1 MTTPAAPQPIERKFR
16 FKDEWLVALVGTMPG
31 VTTEL
36 INRWRTQQKPYV
48 AQALIDGDV
57 LSFKEIAEL
66 VKEAFR
72 IDSVDLN
79 PGQID
84 KNAMQILPEKLCR
97 EHNVLPVKV
106 DSRMVHLAMANPLDQ
121 EAIQRVSWATSR
133 EVTPLF
139 CPPGQLEKMVSET
152 LRPDAMI
159 YGLIEKLD
167 QAASGLE
174 QIKEQEQEEAALA
187 RVHAPVIKLVDAI
200 IANAIKLRASDIHI
214 EHDETSTLVRFRIDG
229 LLKNIMVLPRFIGV
243 GPVVSRIKIMSDLDV
258 AERFRPQDGRAKV
271 RVAGEDVALRVSV
284 LPTRVG
290 EKVVMRLLNE
300 KSVQVSMGTLGFM
313 PEVLER
319 FKALLM
325 REQGILLVTGPTGS
339 GKTTTLYA
347 ALNTRRGESVNI
359 VTVEDPVEYRLS
371 GVNQVQVNEKQGLTF
386 AGVLRSV
393 LRQDP
398 DVLLVGEI
406 RDQETAT
413 IAFQAA
419 MTGHLVLSTL
429 HTNDAIG
436 AIPRLSNIGVEPF
449 RVAAGLIGV
458 TAQRLVRKVCP
469 HCRYEAPIEELHPMV
484 RAAQQRLFG
493 KSRHVKATGCAECGF
508 TGYTGRIPLIEFLE
522 ITPELRGLIT
532 TGKLADEIRAHALRT
547 RVLHT
552 FDNDALWHIAEGDTT
567 AEEVIPYTEFERRRT
582 PRSNTPR
589 VNAEY
594 TPELDADGVAK
605 PSRVLLA
612 VSDKVDRVRF
622 NDILVEAR
630 FAVQIANDGAA
641 ALGILAQD
649 PPDALVVGLK
659 LPILDGRQV
668 VHAART
674 VVGLVDMPI
683 IVVAPAGS
691 ETETNDLL
699 SQGVDDVL
707 HEPIDAGRFRARV
720 TQVMRSRGLWS
731 ETEDVM
737 RPLIPQDEAERLVE
751 FRLSGAAIESPPE
764 ERFDK
769 ISRMAQR
776 VFSVPF
782 AGISFVEGERQWFKS
797 RQGLSIEDTTRD
809 LSFCG
814 HAINTDE
821 VFVVEDAVLDPRFAQ
836 NPIVLEEPRIR
847 FYAAQPVKGPGGHNV
862 GTLCIMDKAPRE
874 FGLEDRET
882 LRDLGEMVEKELKA
896 KGKAKKK
903 AVAPP
908 D

>member
-1 MTTPAAPQPIERKFR
+1 MTIPADPQTNERKFR
-16 FKDEWLVALVGTMPG
+16 FKDEWLVSLVGTMPG
-31 VTTEL
+31 VTPEL
-36 INRWRTQQKPYV
+36 LKRWRSQQKPYV
-48 AQALIDGDV
+48 SQALIDGDV
-57 LSFKEIAEL
+57 LSFKEIAEV

-72 IDSVDLN
+72 IDYVTLN
-79 PGQID
+79 PSEID
-84 KNAMQILPEKLCR
+84 KDAMSILPEKLCR

-106 DSRMVHLAMANPLDQ
+106 DSRMIHLAMANPLDQ
-121 EAIQRVSWATSR
+121 EAIQRVSWASSR

-139 CPPGQLEKMVSET
+139 CPPGQLEKMVAET

-167 QAASGLE
+167 HAVGIE
-174 QIKEQEQEEAALA
+174 QVKEEEQNEAALA

-200 IANAIKLRASDIHI
+200 IGNAIKLRASDIHI

-243 GPVVSRIKIMSDLDV
+243 GPVVSRIKIMSELDV

-271 RVAGEDVALRVSV
+271 RVNGEEVALRVSV

-300 KSVQVSMGTLGFM
+300 KSVQVSMRTLGFM
-313 PEVLER
+313 PGVLER
-319 FKALLM
+319 FEALLM

-347 ALNTRRGESVNI
+347 ALNTRRGEAVNI

-406 RDQETAT
+406 RDAETAT

-429 HTNDAIG
+429 HTNDSIG
-436 AIPRLSNIGVEPF
+436 AITRLSNIGVEPF

-458 TAQRLVRKVCP
+458 TAQRLVRRVCP
-469 HCRYEAPIEELHPMV
+469 HCRYEAPVEELHPMI
-484 RAAQQRLFG
+484 RAAQQRLFNRA
-493 KSRHVKATGCAECGF
+493 RHVKATGCSECGF
-508 TGYTGRIPLIEFLE
+508 TGYTGRLPLIEFLE
-522 ITPELRGLIT
+522 ITPEIRGMIT
-532 TGKLADEIRAHALRT
+532 MGKSPDEIRSQALRSGA
-547 RVLHT
+547 LHT

-567 AEEVIPYTEFERRRT
+567 ADEVIPYTEFERRKT
-582 PRSNTPR
+582 PRTNTPR

-594 TPELDADGVAK
+594 LPELDADGVPK

-612 VSDKVDRVRF
+612 VSDKADRIRY

-630 FAVQIANDGAA
+630 FAVTIANDGAA

-674 VVGLVDMPI
+674 VVGLIDMPI
-683 IVVAPAGS
+683 IVVAPAGT
-691 ETETNDLL
+691 ETETADLL
-699 SQGVDDVL
+699 TQGVDDVL
-707 HEPIDAGRFRARV
+707 FEPLDPSRFRARV
-720 TQVMRSRGLWS
+720 TAVMRSRGLWA
-731 ETEDVM
+731 ETEEVM

-751 FRLSGAAIESPPE
+751 FRLGGSVDSTIE

-776 VFSVPF
+776 VFNVPF
-782 AGISFVEGERQWFKS
+782 AGISFVEGDRQWFKS
-797 RQGLSIEDTTRD
+797 RQGLPLEDTPRE

-814 HAINTDE
+814 HAIVGQDPLI
-821 VFVVEDAVLDPRFAQ
+821 VEDAVLDPRFAQ

-847 FYAAQPVKGPGGHNV
+847 FYAGQPVRGPGGHNV

-874 FGLEDRET
+874 FSEDDMET
-882 LRDLGEMVEKELKA
+882 LRDLGGMVEKELRVDPKVKVA
-896 KGKAKKK
+896 
-903 AVAPP
+903 APP

>member
-1 MTTPAAPQPIERKFR
+1 MTIPADPQANERKFR
-16 FKDEWLVALVGTMPG
+16 FKDEWLVALAGTMPG
-31 VTTEL
+31 VTPDL
-36 INRWRTQQKPYV
+36 IKRWRFQQKPYV
-48 AQALIDGDV
+48 AQALIDGEV
-57 LSFKEIAEL
+57 LSFKEIAAL

-72 IDSVDLN
+72 IDSVELT
-79 PGQID
+79 GAGEVD

-97 EHNVLPVKV
+97 EHSVLPVKV
-106 DSRMVHLAMANPLDQ
+106 DSRMVWLAMANPLDQ
-121 EAIQRVSWATSR
+121 EAIQRVGWATSR

-139 CPPGQLEKMVSET
+139 CPPGQLDKLVSET

-167 QAASGLE
+167 QAVGVE
-174 QIKEQEQEEAALA
+174 QIKEEEQNEAAML

-214 EHDETSTLVRFRIDG
+214 EHDEANTLVRFRIDG

-271 RVAGEDVALRVSV
+271 RVGGEEVALRVSI

-300 KSVQVSMGTLGFM
+300 KSVQVSMLTLGFM

-319 FKALLM
+319 FQALLM

-436 AIPRLSNIGVEPF
+436 AIPRLQNIGVEPF

-458 TAQRLVRKVCP
+458 TAQRLVRRICP
-469 HCRYEAPIEELHPMV
+469 HCRFEAPIEELHPMI

-493 KSRHVKATGCAECGF
+493 RARHVKATGCAECGF
-508 TGYTGRIPLIEFLE
+508 TGFTGRLPLIEFLE
-522 ITPELRGLIT
+522 VTPEVRGMIT
-532 TGKLADEIRAHALRT
+532 MGKGADEIRTHALRT
-547 RVLHT
+547 NALHT

-567 AEEVIPYTEFERRRT
+567 AEEVIPYTDFERRKT
-582 PRSNTPR
+582 PRGPTPR

-594 TPELDADGVAK
+594 LPELDADGVAK
-605 PSRVLLA
+605 PSRILLA
-612 VSDKVDRVRF
+612 IGDKAERVKF
-622 NDILVEAR
+622 NDILVESR

-649 PPDALVVGLK
+649 PPDALVVGLR

-674 VVGLVDMPI
+674 VVGLVDIPI

-691 ETETNDLL
+691 EQETSDLL
-699 SQGVDDVL
+699 SQGVDDVI
-707 HEPIDAGRFRARV
+707 HEPIDAGKFRSRV
-720 TQVMRSRGLWS
+720 TSVMRARGLWA
-731 ETEDVM
+731 ETEEVM
-737 RPLIPQDEAERLVE
+737 RPLIPQDEAERLIE
-751 FRLSGAAIESPPE
+751 FRLSAAVDSEPE

-769 ISRMAQR
+769 ITRMAQR

-782 AGISFVEGERQWFKS
+782 AAISFVEGDRQWFKS
-797 RQGLSIEDTTRD
+797 KVGLPIPDSARD

-814 HAINTDE
+814 HAITSDE
-821 VFVVEDAVLDPRFAQ
+821 VLIIEDAVLDPRFAQ
-836 NPIVLEEPRIR
+836 NPIVLEDPHIR
-847 FYAAQPVKGPGGHNV
+847 FYAGQPVKGPGGHNV
-862 GTLCIMDKAPRE
+862 GTLCIMDKQPRE
-874 FGLEDRET
+874 FSEEDLDS
-882 LRDLGEMVEKELKA
+882 LRDLGEMVEKEFKA
-896 KGKAKKK
+896 DPSKGRKKV
-903 AVAPP
+903 VAPP

>member
-1 MTTPAAPQPIERKFR
+1 MKTPADPQSNDPKFR
-16 FKDEWLVALVGTMPG
+16 FKDEWLVSLVGTMPG
-31 VTTEL
+31 VTPEL
-36 INRWRTQQKPYV
+36 IGRWRSQKKPYV

-57 LSFKEIAEL
+57 LSFSEIAVL

-79 PGQID
+79 PGEID
-84 KNAMQILPEKLCR
+84 KNAMQVLPEKLCR
-97 EHNVLPVKV
+97 DFNVLPVKI

-139 CPPGQLEKMVSET
+139 CPPGQLEKLVSDT

-167 QAASGLE
+167 QTVGIE
-174 QIKEQEQEEAALA
+174 QIKETEQDEAALL

-200 IANAIKLRASDIHI
+200 IGNAIKLRASDIHI

-271 RVAGEDVALRVSV
+271 RVAGEEVALRVSI

-290 EKVVMRLLNE
+290 EKVVMRVLNE
-300 KSVQVSMGTLGFM
+300 KSVQVSMTTLGFM
-313 PEVLER
+313 PELLER
-319 FKALLM
+319 FQALLM

-406 RDQETAT
+406 RDQETAI

-436 AIPRLSNIGVEPF
+436 AIARLENIGVEPF

-458 TAQRLVRKVCP
+458 TAQRLVRRICP
-469 HCRYEAPIEELHPMV
+469 HCRYEAPVDELHPMI

-493 KSRHVKATGCAECGF
+493 KARHVKATGCAECGF
-508 TGYTGRIPLIEFLE
+508 TGFSGRLPLIEFLE
-522 ITPELRGLIT
+522 ITPEIRGMIT
-532 TGKLADEIRAHALRT
+532 TGKNTDELRATALRT
-547 RVLHT
+547 KALHT
-552 FDNDALWHIAEGDTT
+552 FDNDGLWHIAEGDTT
-567 AEEVIPYTEFERRRT
+567 ADEVIPYTDFERRKT
-582 PRSNTPR
+582 PRTNTPR
-589 VNAEY
+589 VNAEFV
-594 TPELDADGVAK
+594 PELDADGVAK

-612 VSDKVDRVRF
+612 VGDKGDRVRF

-649 PPDALVVGLK
+649 PPDALVVGLR

-683 IVVAPAGS
+683 IVLAPAGS
-691 ETETNDLL
+691 ENETNDLH

-707 HEPIDAGRFRARV
+707 YEPIEPGKFRSRV
-720 TQVMRSRGLWS
+720 TAVMRTRGLWA
-731 ETEDVM
+731 ETEEVM

-751 FRLSGAAIESPPE
+751 FRLSAAVDAEPE

-769 ISRMAQR
+769 ISKMAQR
-776 VFSVPF
+776 VFDVPF
-782 AGISFVEGERQWFKS
+782 AGISFVEGDRQWFKS
-797 RQGLSIEDTTRD
+797 KQGLPIGDSARD

-814 HAINTDE
+814 HAITTDE
-821 VFVVEDAVLDPRFAQ
+821 VFVIEDAVLDPRFAQ
-836 NPIVLEEPRIR
+836 NPIVLEDPHVR
-847 FYAAQPVKGPGGHNV
+847 FYAGQPVKGPGGHNI
-862 GTLCIMDKAPRE
+862 GTLCIMDNLPRE
-874 FGLEDRET
+874 FSAEDREN
-882 LRDLGEMVEKELKA
+882 LRDLGEMVEKEFKIKP
-896 KGKAKKK
+896 KGKKKV
-903 AVAPP
+903 VAPP

>member
-1 MTTPAAPQPIERKFR
+1 MKTPADPQTNDPKFR
-16 FKDEWLVALVGTMPG
+16 FKDEWLVSLVGTMPG
-31 VTTEL
+31 VTPEL
-36 INRWRTQQKPYV
+36 ISRWRTQKKPYV

-57 LSFKEIAEL
+57 LSFSEIAVL

-84 KNAMQILPEKLCR
+84 KNAMQVLPEKLCR
-97 EHNVLPVKV
+97 DFNVLPVKI

-139 CPPGQLEKMVSET
+139 CPPGQLEKLVSDT

-167 QAASGLE
+167 QTVGIE
-174 QIKEQEQEEAALA
+174 QIKDAEQDEAALL

-200 IANAIKLRASDIHI
+200 IGNAIKLRASDIHI

-271 RVAGEDVALRVSV
+271 RVGGEEVALRVSI

-290 EKVVMRLLNE
+290 EKVVMRVLNE
-300 KSVQVSMGTLGFM
+300 KSVQVSMTTLGFM
-313 PEVLER
+313 PELLER
-319 FKALLM
+319 FQALLM

-406 RDQETAT
+406 RDAETAI

-436 AIPRLSNIGVEPF
+436 AIARLENIGVEPF

-458 TAQRLVRKVCP
+458 TAQRLVRRICP
-469 HCRYEAPIEELHPMV
+469 HCRYEAPVDELHPMI

-493 KSRHVKATGCAECGF
+493 KARHVKATGCAECGF
-508 TGYTGRIPLIEFLE
+508 TGFSGRLPLIEFLE
-522 ITPELRGLIT
+522 ITPEIRGMIT
-532 TGKLADEIRAHALRT
+532 TGKNTDEIRAAALRT
-547 RVLHT
+547 KALHT
-552 FDNDALWHIAEGDTT
+552 FDNDGLWHIAEGDTT
-567 AEEVIPYTEFERRRT
+567 ADEVIPYTDFERRKT
-582 PRSNTPR
+582 PRTNTPR
-589 VNAEY
+589 VNAEFV
-594 TPELDADGVAK
+594 PELDADGVAK

-612 VSDKVDRVRF
+612 VGDKGDRVRF

-649 PPDALVVGLK
+649 PPDALVVGLR

-683 IVVAPAGS
+683 IVLAPAGS
-691 ETETNDLL
+691 ENETNDMH

-707 HEPIDAGRFRARV
+707 YEPIEAGKFRSRV
-720 TQVMRSRGLWS
+720 TAVMRTRGLWA
-731 ETEDVM
+731 ETEEVM

-751 FRLSGAAIESPPE
+751 FRLSAAVDAEPE

-769 ISRMAQR
+769 ISKMAQR
-776 VFSVPF
+776 VFDVPF
-782 AGISFVEGERQWFKS
+782 AGISFVEGDRQWFKS
-797 RQGLSIEDTTRD
+797 KQGLPIGDSARD

-814 HAINTDE
+814 HAITADE
-821 VFVVEDAVLDPRFAQ
+821 VFVIEDAVLDPRFAQ
-836 NPIVLEEPRIR
+836 NPIVLEDPHIR
-847 FYAAQPVKGPGGHNV
+847 FYAGQPVKGPGGHNI
-862 GTLCIMDKAPRE
+862 GTLCIMDNLPRE
-874 FGLEDRET
+874 FSAEDRET
-882 LRDLGEMVEKELKA
+882 LRDLGEMAEKEFRIKP
-896 KGKAKKK
+896 KGKKKV
-903 AVAPP
+903 VAPP

>member
-1 MTTPAAPQPIERKFR
+1 MTIPANPQANERKFR

-31 VTTEL
+31 VTPEL
-36 INRWRTQQKPYV
+36 IKRWRFQQKPYV

-57 LSFKEIAEL
+57 LSFQEIAEL

-72 IDSVDLN
+72 IDYVDLN
-79 PGQID
+79 PAAID

-97 EHNVLPVKV
+97 EHHVLPVKV
-106 DSRMVHLAMANPLDQ
+106 DSRMVWLAMANPLDQ

-139 CPPGQLEKMVSET
+139 CPPGQLDKLVSET

-167 QAASGLE
+167 QAVGVE
-174 QIKEQEQEEAALA
+174 QIKEEEQNEAALL

-214 EHDETSTLVRFRIDG
+214 EHDEANTLVRFRIDG

-271 RVAGEDVALRVSV
+271 RVGGDEVALRVSI

-300 KSVQVSMGTLGFM
+300 RSVQVSMQTLGFM

-319 FKALLM
+319 FNALLM

-458 TAQRLVRKVCP
+458 TAQRLVRRVCP

-484 RAAQQRLFG
+484 RAAQQRVFG
-493 KSRHVKATGCAECGF
+493 KVRHVKATGCAECGF
-508 TGYTGRIPLIEFLE
+508 TGFTGRLPLIEFLE
-522 ITPELRGLIT
+522 ITPEVRGMIT
-532 TGKLADEIRAHALRT
+532 IGKMADEIRATALRT
-547 RVLHT
+547 NALHT
-552 FDNDALWHIAEGDTT
+552 FDNDALWHIAEGNTT
-567 AEEVIPYTEFERRRT
+567 AEEVVPYTDFERRKT
-582 PRSNTPR
+582 PRGNTPR
-589 VNAEY
+589 LNAEFV
-594 TPELDADGVAK
+594 PDLDADGVAK
-605 PSRVLLA
+605 PSRILLA
-612 VSDKVDRVRF
+612 ISDKAERVKF

-630 FAVQIANDGAA
+630 FSVQIANDGAA

-649 PPDALVVGLK
+649 PPDALVVGLR

-674 VVGLVDMPI
+674 VVGLVDIPI
-683 IVVAPAGS
+683 IVIAPAGS
-691 ETETNDLL
+691 ESETSDLL

-707 HEPIDAGRFRARV
+707 HEPIDAGKFRSRV
-720 TQVMRSRGLWS
+720 TSVMRSRGLWA
-731 ETEDVM
+731 ETEEVM
-737 RPLIPQDEAERLVE
+737 RPLIPQDEAERIVE
-751 FRLSGAAIESPPE
+751 FRLSGAVDSEPE

-769 ISRMAQR
+769 ITRMAQR
-776 VFSVPF
+776 IFSVPF

-797 RQGLSIEDTTRD
+797 RVGLPIADRARD

-814 HAINTDE
+814 HAITSDE

-836 NPIVLEEPRIR
+836 NPMVLDDPHIR
-847 FYAAQPVKGPGGHNV
+847 FYAGQPVKGPGGHNV
-862 GTLCIMDKAPRE
+862 GTLCVMDKLPRE
-874 FGLEDRET
+874 FTDEDRET
-882 LRDLGEMVEKELKA
+882 LRDLGEMVEKEFKSEPK
-896 KGKAKKK
+896 KGKKKV
-903 AVAPP
+903 VAPP

>member
-1 MTTPAAPQPIERKFR
+1 MTTPAGSQTRERKYR

-31 VTTEL
+31 VTPEL
-36 INRWRTQQKPYV
+36 IQRWRTQQKPY
-48 AQALIDGDV
+48 ASQALIDGDV
-57 LSFKEIAEL
+57 LSFQEIAEV

-72 IDSVDLN
+72 IDYVDLT
-79 PGQID
+79 PGAID

-97 EHNVLPVKV
+97 EHSVLPVKV
-106 DSRMVHLAMANPLDQ
+106 DAKTVHLAMANPLDQ

-139 CPPGQLEKMVSET
+139 CPPGQLDRLVSET

-167 QAASGLE
+167 HAAGVE
-174 QIKEQEQEEAALA
+174 QIVDEKEDEAAMA

-200 IANAIKLRASDIHI
+200 LANAIKLRASDIHI
-214 EHDETSTLVRFRIDG
+214 EHDEASTLVRFRIDG

-243 GPVVSRIKIMSDLDV
+243 GPVVSRIKIMADLDI

-271 RVAGEDVALRVSV
+271 RVSGEEVALRVSV

-300 KSVQVSMGTLGFM
+300 KSVQVSMETLGFM
-313 PEVLER
+313 PQVFER

-347 ALNTRRGESVNI
+347 ALNLRRGESVNI

-406 RDQETAT
+406 RDGETAT
-413 IAFQAA
+413 VAFQAA

-429 HTNDAIG
+429 HTNDSIG
-436 AIPRLSNIGVEPF
+436 AIARLENIGVEPF

-458 TAQRLVRKVCP
+458 TAQRLVRRVCP

-484 RAAQQRLFG
+484 RAAQQRQFG
-493 KSRHVKATGCAECGF
+493 RARHVKAAGCAECGF
-508 TGYTGRIPLIEFLE
+508 TGYSGRLPLVEFLE
-522 ITPELRGLIT
+522 ITPEIRGMIT
-532 TGKLADEIRAHALRT
+532 TGKGVDEIRTVAVRTGAL
-547 RVLHT
+547 HS
-552 FDNDALWHIAEGDTT
+552 FDTDGLWHIAEGDTT

-582 PRSNTPR
+582 PRGNTPR
-589 VNAEY
+589 VNPEFV
-594 TPELDADGVAK
+594 PELDADGVAM

-612 VSDKVDRVRF
+612 VGDKADRVRF
-622 NDILVEAR
+622 NDTLVEAR
-630 FAVQIANDGAA
+630 LSVQMANDGAA

-674 VVGLVDMPI
+674 VIGLVDMPI
-683 IVVAPAGS
+683 IVIAPEGS
-691 ETETNDLL
+691 DREANELMA
-699 SQGVDDVL
+699 QGVDDVL
-707 HEPIDAGRFRARV
+707 VEPFDSEKFRQRV
-720 TQVMRSRGLWS
+720 TAVMRSRGLWADA
-731 ETEDVM
+731 EEVM

-751 FRLSGAAIESPPE
+751 LRLSGAVDSSPE

-769 ISRMAQR
+769 ITRMAQR
-776 VFSVPF
+776 MFKAPF
-782 AGISFVEGERQWFKS
+782 AAVSFVEGDRQWFKS
-797 RQGLSIEDTTRD
+797 KQGLDLPNTSRD
-809 LSFCG
+809 HSFCG
-814 HAINTDE
+814 HAINGSE
-821 VFVVEDAVLDPRFAQ
+821 VYVVEDAVLDPIFAQ
-836 NPIVLEEPRIR
+836 NPMVLEAPHIR
-847 FYAAQPVKGPGGHNV
+847 FYAGYPVQGRGGHNV
-862 GTLCIMDKAPRE
+862 GTLCIIDTEPRQFTE
-874 FGLEDRET
+874 GDRET
-882 LRDLGEMVEKELKA
+882 LKDLAEMVEKELRA
-896 KGKAKKK
+896 KPAFSQQ
-903 AVAPP
+903 APP

>member
-1 MTTPAAPQPIERKFR
+1 MTIPADPQPNERKFR
-16 FKDEWLVALVGTMPG
+16 FKDEWLVSLVGTMPG
-31 VTTEL
+31 VTPEL
-36 INRWRTQQKPYV
+36 IKRWRFQEKPYI

-57 LSFKEIAEL
+57 LSFKEIAEV
-66 VKEAFR
+66 VKDAFR
-72 IDSVDLN
+72 IDYVDLT
-79 PGQID
+79 PGAID

-106 DSRMVHLAMANPLDQ
+106 DNRMVHLAMANPLDQ

-139 CPPGQLEKMVSET
+139 CPPGQLDKLVQET

-167 QAASGLE
+167 QAVGIE
-174 QIKEQEQEEAALA
+174 QIKEREEGEADA

-200 IANAIKLRASDIHI
+200 IGNAIKLRASDIHI
-214 EHDETSTLVRFRIDG
+214 EHDEASTLVRFRIDG

-243 GPVVSRIKIMSDLDV
+243 GPVVSRIKIMADLDV
-258 AERFRPQDGRAKV
+258 AERFRPQDGRAKL
-271 RVAGEDVALRVSV
+271 RVSGEEVALRVSV

-290 EKVVMRLLNE
+290 EKVVMRILNE

-347 ALNTRRGESVNI
+347 ALNTRRGEAVNI

-484 RAAQQRLFG
+484 RSAQQRLFG
-493 KSRHVKATGCAECGF
+493 TARHVKATGCAECGF
-508 TGYTGRIPLIEFLE
+508 TGYTGRLPLIEFLE
-522 ITPELRGLIT
+522 ITPEIRGMIT
-532 TGKLADEIRAHALRT
+532 TGKLADELRSHALRT
-547 RVLHT
+547 GAIHT

-582 PRSNTPR
+582 PRSATPR
-589 VNAEY
+589 INAEFVG
-594 TPELDADGVAK
+594 ELDADGVAK
-605 PSRVLLA
+605 PPRVLLA
-612 VSDKVDRVRF
+612 VSDKADRVRF

-674 VVGLVDMPI
+674 VVGLVDIPI

-691 ETETNDLL
+691 ESETNDLL

-707 HEPIDAGRFRARV
+707 QEPIDAGRFRARV
-720 TQVMRSRGLWS
+720 TSVMRSRGLWM
-731 ETEDVM
+731 ETEEVM

-751 FRLSGAAIESPPE
+751 FRLSAAIDSEPE

-776 VFSVPF
+776 VFTVPF
-782 AGISFVEGERQWFKS
+782 AGVSFVEGERQWFKS
-797 RQGLSIEDTTRD
+797 KQGLPIGDSARD

-814 HAINTDE
+814 HAITGTE
-821 VFVVEDAVLDPRFAQ
+821 VFVVEDAALDPRFAQ
-836 NPIVLEEPRIR
+836 NPLVLEEPHIR
-847 FYAAQPVKGPGGHNV
+847 FYAAQPVRGPGGHNV
-862 GTLCIMDKAPRE
+862 GTLCVMDKQPRE
-874 FGLEDRET
+874 FGDEDRET
-882 LRDLGEMVEKELKA
+882 LRDLGEMVEKEIKM
-896 KGKAKKK
+896 KPKKK
-903 AVAPP
+903 VAPP

>member
-1 MTTPAAPQPIERKFR
+1 
-16 FKDEWLVALVGTMPG
+16 
-31 VTTEL
+31 
-36 INRWRTQQKPYV
+36 
-48 AQALIDGDV
+48 
-57 LSFKEIAEL
+57 
-66 VKEAFR
+66 
-72 IDSVDLN
+72 
-79 PGQID
+79 
-84 KNAMQILPEKLCR
+84 
-97 EHNVLPVKV
+97 
-106 DSRMVHLAMANPLDQ
+106 MA
-121 EAIQRVSWATSR
+121 
-133 EVTPLF
+133 
-139 CPPGQLEKMVSET
+139 
-152 LRPDAMI
+152 
-159 YGLIEKLD
+159 
-167 QAASGLE
+167 
-174 QIKEQEQEEAALA
+174 
-187 RVHAPVIKLVDAI
+187 
-200 IANAIKLRASDIHI
+200 
-214 EHDETSTLVRFRIDG
+214 
-229 LLKNIMVLPRFIGV
+229 
-243 GPVVSRIKIMSDLDV
+243 DLDV

-271 RVAGEDVALRVSV
+271 RVSGEDVALRVSV

-347 ALNTRRGESVNI
+347 ALNTRRGEAVNI

-458 TAQRLVRKVCP
+458 TAQRLVRRACP
-469 HCRYEAPIEELHPMV
+469 HCRFEAPIDELHPMV

-493 KSRHVKATGCAECGF
+493 KARHVKATGCAECGF
-508 TGYTGRIPLIEFLE
+508 TGYIGRLPLIEFLE
-522 ITPELRGLIT
+522 ITPEVRGMIT
-532 TGKLADEIRAHALRT
+532 TGKMADEIRAHALRT
-547 RVLHT
+547 RALHT
-552 FDNDALWHIAEGDTT
+552 FDNDGLWHIAEGDTT
-567 AEEVIPYTEFERRRT
+567 ADEVIPYTEFERRRT
-582 PRSNTPR
+582 PRTNTPH
-589 VNAEY
+589 VNAEFV
-594 TPELDADGVAK
+594 PELDQDGVIK

-612 VSDKVDRVRF
+612 VSEKADRIRF
-622 NDILVEAR
+622 NDILVESR

-649 PPDALVVGLK
+649 PPDAMVVGLK

-683 IVVAPAGS
+683 IVIAPEGS
-691 ETETNDLL
+691 ETQTTDLL

-707 HEPIDAGRFRARV
+707 FEPLDAGRFRARV
-720 TQVMRSRGLWS
+720 TAVMRSRGLWS
-731 ETEDVM
+731 ETEEVM

-751 FRLSGAAIESPPE
+751 FRLSAAVDSEPE

-769 ISRMAQR
+769 ITRMTQK
-776 VFSVPF
+776 VFAVPF
-782 AGISFVEGERQWFKS
+782 AGVSFVEGDRQWFKS
-797 RQGLSIEDTTRD
+797 RHGLPVGDSSRD

-814 HAINTDE
+814 HAITGTE

-836 NPIVLEEPRIR
+836 NPLVLEEPRIR
-847 FYAAQPVKGPGGHNV
+847 FYAGQPVRGPGGHNV
-862 GTLCIMDKAPRE
+862 GTLCIMDRQPRE
-874 FGLEDRET
+874 FGDEDRET
-882 LRDLGEMVEKELKA
+882 LRDLAELVEKEIKA
-896 KGKAKKK
+896 KPKKK
-903 AVAPP
+903 VAPP

>member
-1 MTTPAAPQPIERKFR
+1 MTTPAGPQTQERRYR

-31 VTTEL
+31 VTPEL
-36 INRWRTQQKPYV
+36 IQRWRSQQKPYV

-57 LSFKEIAEL
+57 LSFKEIAEV

-72 IDSVDLN
+72 IDYVDLS
-79 PGQID
+79 PGAID
-84 KNAMQILPEKLCR
+84 KNAMQIIPEKLCR

-106 DSRMVHLAMANPLDQ
+106 DAKTVYLAMANPLDQ

-139 CPPGQLEKMVSET
+139 CPPGQLDKLVSDT

-167 QAASGLE
+167 HAAGVE
-174 QIKEQEQEEAALA
+174 QIHDPKEDEAAMA

-200 IANAIKLRASDIHI
+200 LANAIKLRASDIHI
-214 EHDETSTLVRFRIDG
+214 EHDEASTLVRFRIDG

-243 GPVVSRIKIMSDLDV
+243 GPVVSRIKIMADLDI

-271 RVAGEDVALRVSV
+271 RVGGEEVALRVSV

-300 KSVQVSMGTLGFM
+300 KSVQVSMQTLGFM
-313 PEVLER
+313 PEVFER

-347 ALNTRRGESVNI
+347 ALNLRRGESVNI

-406 RDQETAT
+406 RDGETAT
-413 IAFQAA
+413 VAFQAA

-429 HTNDAIG
+429 HTNDSIG
-436 AIPRLSNIGVEPF
+436 AIARLENIGVEPF

-458 TAQRLVRKVCP
+458 TAQRLVRRVCP

-484 RAAQQRLFG
+484 RAAQQRQFG
-493 KSRHVKATGCAECGF
+493 RARHVKAAGCAECGF
-508 TGYTGRIPLIEFLE
+508 TGYTGRLPLVEFLE
-522 ITPELRGLIT
+522 ITPEIRGMIT
-532 TGKLADEIRAHALRT
+532 TNKSVDELRATAVRTGAL
-547 RVLHT
+547 HS
-552 FDNDALWHIAEGDTT
+552 FDTDGLWHIAEGDTT
-567 AEEVIPYTEFERRRT
+567 ADEVIPYTEFERRRT
-582 PRSNTPR
+582 PRTNTPR
-589 VNAEY
+589 VNQEFV
-594 TPELDADGVAK
+594 PELDADGVAM

-612 VSDKVDRVRF
+612 VGNKEDRVRF

-630 FAVQIANDGAA
+630 LSVQIANDGAA

-683 IVVAPAGS
+683 IVIAPEGS
-691 ETETNDLL
+691 DREGNELMA
-699 SQGVDDVL
+699 QGVDDVL
-707 HEPIDAGRFRARV
+707 VEPFDSERFRQRV
-720 TQVMRSRGLWS
+720 TAVMRSRGLWA
-731 ETEDVM
+731 ETEEVM

-751 FRLSGAAIESPPE
+751 LRLSGAVDSTPE

-769 ISRMAQR
+769 ITRMAQKM
-776 VFSVPF
+776 FKVPF
-782 AGISFVEGERQWFKS
+782 AAVSFVEGERQWFKS
-797 RQGLSIEDTTRD
+797 KQGLD
-809 LSFCG
+809 LADSPRERSFCG
-814 HAINTDE
+814 HAINGSE
-821 VFVVEDAVLDPRFAQ
+821 VYVVEDAVLDPIFAQ
-836 NPIVLEEPRIR
+836 NPAVLDEPHIR
-847 FYAAQPVKGPGGHNV
+847 FYAGYPVQGRGGHNV
-862 GTLCIMDKAPRE
+862 GTLCIIDKEPRQFTE
-874 FGLEDRET
+874 GDRET
-882 LRDLGEMVEKELKA
+882 LKDLAEMVEKELRA
-896 KGKAKKK
+896 KPAFQQQS
-903 AVAPP
+903 PP

>member
-1 MTTPAAPQPIERKFR
+1 
-16 FKDEWLVALVGTMPG
+16 
-31 VTTEL
+31 
-36 INRWRTQQKPYV
+36 
-48 AQALIDGDV
+48 
-57 LSFKEIAEL
+57 
-66 VKEAFR
+66 
-72 IDSVDLN
+72 
-79 PGQID
+79 
-84 KNAMQILPEKLCR
+84 
-97 EHNVLPVKV
+97 
-106 DSRMVHLAMANPLDQ
+106 
-121 EAIQRVSWATSR
+121 
-133 EVTPLF
+133 
-139 CPPGQLEKMVSET
+139 
-152 LRPDAMI
+152 
-159 YGLIEKLD
+159 
-167 QAASGLE
+167 
-174 QIKEQEQEEAALA
+174 
-187 RVHAPVIKLVDAI
+187 
-200 IANAIKLRASDIHI
+200 
-214 EHDETSTLVRFRIDG
+214 
-229 LLKNIMVLPRFIGV
+229 
-243 GPVVSRIKIMSDLDV
+243 
-258 AERFRPQDGRAKV
+258 
-271 RVAGEDVALRVSV
+271 
-284 LPTRVG
+284 
-290 EKVVMRLLNE
+290 MRLLNE

-458 TAQRLVRKVCP
+458 TAQRVVRKGCP
-469 HCRYEAPIEELHPMV
+469 HCRFEAPIEELHPMV
-484 RAAQQRLFG
+484 RSAQQRLFG
-493 KSRHVKATGCAECGF
+493 TARHVKATGCAECGF
-508 TGYTGRIPLIEFLE
+508 TGYTGRLPLIEFLE
-522 ITPELRGLIT
+522 ITPELRGMIT

-547 RVLHT
+547 GAIHT

-582 PRSNTPR
+582 PRNPTPR
-589 VNAEY
+589 VNAEV
-594 TPELDADGVAK
+594 EGLDETGVAK

-612 VSDKVDRVRF
+612 VTEKTDRARF
-622 NDILVEAR
+622 NDILVESR
-630 FAVQIANDGAA
+630 FVVQMANDGAA

-674 VVGLVDMPI
+674 VVGLIDMPI
-683 IVVAPAGS
+683 IVIAPEGS
-691 ETETNDLL
+691 ESQTTDLL

-707 HEPIDAGRFRARV
+707 YEPLDAGRFRARV
-720 TQVMRSRGLWS
+720 TSVMRSRGLWS
-731 ETEDVM
+731 ETEEVM

-751 FRLSGAAIESPPE
+751 FRLSAAVDAAPE

-769 ISRMAQR
+769 ISRMAQK
-776 VFSVPF
+776 VFAVPF

-797 RQGLSIEDTTRD
+797 RQGLPIGDSARD

-814 HAINTDE
+814 HAITGTE
-821 VFVVEDAVLDPRFAQ
+821 VFVVEDAALDPRFAQ
-836 NPIVLEEPRIR
+836 NPLVLEEPHIR
-847 FYAAQPVKGPGGHNV
+847 FYAAQPVRGPGGHNV
-862 GTLCIMDKAPRE
+862 GTLCVMDKQPRE
-874 FGLEDRET
+874 FSDDDRET
-882 LRDLGEMVEKELKA
+882 LHDLGEMVEKELKS
-896 KGKAKKK
+896 KRKKK
-903 AVAPP
+903 
-908 D
+908 

>member
-1 MTTPAAPQPIERKFR
+1 MTIPADPQPNERKFR

-31 VTTEL
+31 VTAEL
-36 INRWRTQQKPYV
+36 IKRWRFQQKPYV

-57 LSFKEIAEL
+57 LSFKEIAEV

-72 IDSVDLN
+72 IDYVDLN
-79 PGQID
+79 PTEID
-84 KNAMQILPEKLCR
+84 RNAMQILPEKLCR

-106 DSRMVHLAMANPLDQ
+106 DSRMVWLAMANPLDQ

-139 CPPGQLEKMVSET
+139 CPPGQLDKLVTET

-167 QAASGLE
+167 QAVGVE
-174 QIKEQEQEEAALA
+174 QIEEQKQDEAANA

-271 RVAGEDVALRVSV
+271 RVGGEEVALRVSV

-300 KSVQVSMGTLGFM
+300 KSVQVSMATLGFM
-313 PEVLER
+313 PALLER
-319 FKALLM
+319 FQALLM

-347 ALNTRRGESVNI
+347 ALNTRRGEAVNI

-371 GVNQVQVNEKQGLTF
+371 GVNQVQVNEKQGFTF

-436 AIPRLSNIGVEPF
+436 AIPRLQNIGVEPF

-458 TAQRLVRKVCP
+458 TAQRLVRRVCP
-469 HCRYEAPIEELHPMV
+469 HCRFEAPIEELHPMV
-484 RAAQQRLFG
+484 RAAQQRVYG
-493 KSRHVKATGCAECGF
+493 KARHVKAAGCAECGF
-508 TGYTGRIPLIEFLE
+508 TGYTGRLPIIEFLE
-522 ITPELRGLIT
+522 ITPELRGMIT
-532 TGKLADEIRAHALRT
+532 TGKSADELRSHALRT
-547 RVLHT
+547 GALHT
-552 FDNDALWHIAEGDTT
+552 FDSDALWHIAEGDTT

-582 PRSNTPR
+582 PRNNTPR
-589 VNAEY
+589 LNAELVQ
-594 TPELDADGVAK
+594 ELDADGMAK

-612 VSDKVDRVRF
+612 VGDKADRVRF
-622 NDILVEAR
+622 NDVLVEAR
-630 FAVQIANDGAA
+630 FAVQIANDGA

-649 PPDALVVGLK
+649 PPDALVVGLR

-674 VVGLVDMPI
+674 VVGLVDIPI
-683 IVVAPAGS
+683 IVIAPAGS
-691 ETETNDLL
+691 EQETNDLL

-707 HEPIDAGRFRARV
+707 HEPIDVGRFRARV
-720 TQVMRSRGLWS
+720 TAVMRSRGLWA
-731 ETEDVM
+731 ETEEVM

-751 FRLSGAAIESPPE
+751 FRLSAAVDADPE

-769 ISRMAQR
+769 ISRMTQK
-776 VFSVPF
+776 VFGAPF
-782 AGISFVEGERQWFKS
+782 AGISLVEGERQWFKS
-797 RQGLSIEDTTRD
+797 AQGLPVGDSTRD

-814 HAINTDE
+814 HAINGTE

-836 NPIVLEEPRIR
+836 NPLVLEEPRIR
-847 FYAAQPVKGPGGHNV
+847 FYAGQPIRGPGGHNI
-862 GTLCIMDKAPRE
+862 GTLCIMDKQPRE
-874 FGLEDRET
+874 FSDEDRET

-896 KGKAKKK
+896 RTKK
-903 AVAPP
+903 AAAPP

>member
-1 MTTPAAPQPIERKFR
+1 MTNPADPLTNERKYR
-16 FKDEWLVALVGTMPG
+16 FKDEWLVALLGTMPG
-31 VTTEL
+31 VTPEL
-36 INRWRTQQKPYV
+36 IKRWRTQQKPYV
-48 AQALIDGDV
+48 SQALIDGDV
-57 LSFKEIAEL
+57 LSFKEIAEV

-72 IDSVDLN
+72 IDYVDLT
-79 PGQID
+79 PGVID
-84 KNAMQILPEKLCR
+84 KNATQILPEKLCR
-97 EHNVLPVKV
+97 DHNVLPVKV

-139 CPPGQLEKMVSET
+139 CPPGQLDKLVSEQ

-167 QAASGLE
+167 QAAGVE
-174 QIKEQEQEEAALA
+174 EIKEQEEDAAAMA

-243 GPVVSRIKIMSDLDV
+243 GPVVSRIKIMSELDV

-271 RVAGEDVALRVSV
+271 RVAGEEVALRVSV

-300 KSVQVSMGTLGFM
+300 KSVQVSMQTLGFM
-313 PEVLER
+313 PEMLER
-319 FKALLM
+319 FKALLH

-429 HTNDAIG
+429 HTNDSIG
-436 AIPRLSNIGVEPF
+436 AIARLENIGVEPF

-458 TAQRLVRKVCP
+458 TAQRLVRRICP
-469 HCRYEAPIEELHPMV
+469 HCRFEAPPEELHPMI

-493 KSRHVKATGCAECGF
+493 RIRHVKATGCAECGF
-508 TGYTGRIPLIEFLE
+508 TGYTGRLPLIEFLE
-522 ITPELRGLIT
+522 ITPEIRGMIT
-532 TGKLADEIRAHALRT
+532 MGKSTDEIRNTALRT
-547 RVLHT
+547 SALHT

-567 AEEVIPYTEFERRRT
+567 ADEVIPYTEFERRRT
-582 PRSNTPR
+582 PRTATPR
-589 VNAEY
+589 INAEIVAD
-594 TPELDADGVAK
+594 LDANGVQK

-612 VSDKVDRVRF
+612 VADKAERVRF

-649 PPDALVVGLK
+649 PPDALVVGLR

-674 VVGLVDMPI
+674 VVGLVDIPI
-683 IVVAPAGS
+683 IVIAPAGT
-691 ETETNDLL
+691 EQETNDLL

-707 HEPIDAGRFRARV
+707 IEPFDAGKFRARV
-720 TQVMRSRGLWS
+720 TAVMRARGLWS
-731 ETEDVM
+731 EAEEVM
-737 RPLIPQDEAERLVE
+737 RPLIPADEAERLVE
-751 FRLSGAAIESPPE
+751 LRLGTPIDAAPE
-764 ERFDK
+764 ERYDK
-769 ISRMAQR
+769 ITRMAQR
-776 VFSVPF
+776 VFTAPF
-782 AGISFVEGERQWFKS
+782 AAVSIVEGDRQWFKS
-797 RQGLSIEDTTRD
+797 KQGLTIGDSSRE

-814 HAINTDE
+814 HAITLSE
-821 VFVVEDAVLDPRFAQ
+821 EALVIEDTVLDPRFAQ
-836 NPIVLEEPRIR
+836 NPLVLEEPRIR
-847 FYAAQPVKGPGGHNV
+847 FYAGHPVRGPGGHNI
-862 GTLCIMDKAPRE
+862 GTLCIMDKEPRE
-874 FGLEDRET
+874 FSEEDRET
-882 LRDLGEMVEKELKA
+882 LRDLTEMVEKEFRTKPGPKA
-896 KGKAKKK
+896 K
-903 AVAPP
+903 APP

>member
-1 MTTPAAPQPIERKFR
+1 
-16 FKDEWLVALVGTMPG
+16 
-31 VTTEL
+31 
-36 INRWRTQQKPYV
+36 
-48 AQALIDGDV
+48 
-57 LSFKEIAEL
+57 
-66 VKEAFR
+66 
-72 IDSVDLN
+72 
-79 PGQID
+79 
-84 KNAMQILPEKLCR
+84 
-97 EHNVLPVKV
+97 V
-106 DSRMVHLAMANPLDQ
+106 DSRMVWLAMANPLDQ
-121 EAIQRVSWATSR
+121 EAIQRVGWATSR

-139 CPPGQLEKMVSET
+139 CPPGQLDKLVSDT

-159 YGLIEKLD
+159 YGLIDKLD
-167 QAASGLE
+167 QTVGIE
-174 QIKEQEQEEAALA
+174 QIKEEEQDAAAMA

-271 RVAGEDVALRVSV
+271 RVGGEEVALRVSI

-300 KSVQVSMGTLGFM
+300 KSVQVSMQTLGFM

-319 FKALLM
+319 FKALLN

-458 TAQRLVRKVCP
+458 TAQRLVRRACP
-469 HCRYEAPIEELHPMV
+469 HCRYEAPVEELHPMV
-484 RAAQQRLFG
+484 RSAQMRLFG
-493 KSRHVKATGCAECGF
+493 KARHVKATGCAECGF
-508 TGYTGRIPLIEFLE
+508 SGYTGRLPLIEFLE
-522 ITPELRGLIT
+522 ITPEVRGMIT
-532 TGKLADEIRAHALRT
+532 TGKLADDIRATALRT
-547 RVLHT
+547 GALHT

-567 AEEVIPYTEFERRRT
+567 ADEVIPYTEFERRKT
-582 PRSNTPR
+582 PRTNTPR
-589 VNAEY
+589 VNQEY
-594 TPELDADGVAK
+594 LPELDAEGVPK
-605 PSRVLLA
+605 PSKVLLA
-612 VSDKVDRVRF
+612 VGDKADRVRY

-649 PPDALVVGLK
+649 PPDALVVGLR

-674 VVGLVDMPI
+674 VVGLIDMPI
-683 IVVAPAGS
+683 IVVAPAGAEN
-691 ETETNDLL
+691 ETADLL

-707 HEPIDAGRFRARV
+707 FEPLDAGRFRARV
-720 TQVMRSRGLWS
+720 TTVMRSRGLWA
-731 ETEDVM
+731 ETEEVM

-751 FRLSGAAIESPPE
+751 FRIGATMDPAPE

-776 VFSVPF
+776 VFDVPF
-782 AGISFVEGERQWFKS
+782 AGISFVEGDRQWFKS
-797 RQGLSIEDTTRD
+797 RQGLPIQDTTREM
-809 LSFCG
+809 SFCG
-814 HAINTDE
+814 HAINGE
-821 VFVVEDAVLDPRFAQ
+821 EALVIEDAALDPRFAQ
-836 NPIVLEEPRIR
+836 NSLVLEDPHIR
-847 FYAAQPVKGPGGHNV
+847 FYAGHPVKGPGGHSV
-862 GTLCIMDKAPRE
+862 GTLCIMDNLPRE
-874 FGLEDRET
+874 FNEDDRET
-882 LRDLGEMVEKELKA
+882 LRDLAENVEKELKSGS
-896 KGKAKKK
+896 KGKSKKK
-903 AVAPP
+903 VEAPP

>member
-1 MTTPAAPQPIERKFR
+1 MTTPAGPQTRERKYR

-31 VTTEL
+31 VTPEL
-36 INRWRTQQKPYV
+36 IQRWRSQEKPYV

-57 LSFKEIAEL
+57 LGFREIAEV
-66 VKEAFR
+66 VKDAFR
-72 IDSVDLN
+72 IDYVDLS
-79 PGQID
+79 PGAID

-97 EHNVLPVKV
+97 EHNLLPVKV
-106 DSRMVHLAMANPLDQ
+106 DAKTVWLAMANPLDQ

-139 CPPGQLEKMVSET
+139 CPPGQLDKLVSDT

-167 QAASGLE
+167 HAAGVE
-174 QIKEQEQEEAALA
+174 QVIDEKEDEAAMA

-200 IANAIKLRASDIHI
+200 LANAIKLRASDIHI
-214 EHDETSTLVRFRIDG
+214 EHDEASTLVRFRIDG

-243 GPVVSRIKIMSDLDV
+243 GPVVSRIKIMADLDI

-271 RVAGEDVALRVSV
+271 RVNGEEVALRVSV

-300 KSVQVSMGTLGFM
+300 KSVQVSMETLGFM
-313 PEVLER
+313 PQVFER

-347 ALNTRRGESVNI
+347 SLNLRRGESVNI

-406 RDQETAT
+406 RDGETAT
-413 IAFQAA
+413 VAFQAA

-429 HTNDAIG
+429 HTNDSIG
-436 AIPRLSNIGVEPF
+436 AIARLENIGVEPF

-458 TAQRLVRKVCP
+458 TAQRLVRRVCP
-469 HCRYEAPIEELHPMV
+469 HCRYEAPIEELHPMI
-484 RAAQQRLFG
+484 RAAQQRQFG
-493 KSRHVKATGCAECGF
+493 RARHVKAAGCAECGF
-508 TGYTGRIPLIEFLE
+508 TGYSGRLPLVEFLE
-522 ITPELRGLIT
+522 ITPEIRGMIT
-532 TGKLADEIRAHALRT
+532 TDKSVDEIKATAVRTGAL
-547 RVLHT
+547 HS
-552 FDNDALWHIAEGDTT
+552 FDTDGLWHIAEGDTT
-567 AEEVIPYTEFERRRT
+567 ADEVIPYTEFERRRT
-582 PRSNTPR
+582 PRTIAR
-589 VNAEY
+589 TAQEFV
-594 TPELDADGVAK
+594 PELDADGVAL

-612 VSDKVDRVRF
+612 VGNKEDRVRF
-622 NDILVEAR
+622 NDILVESR
-630 FAVQIANDGAA
+630 LTVQLANDGAA

-683 IVVAPAGS
+683 IVIVPQGAEREGNELMA
-691 ETETNDLL
+691 
-699 SQGVDDVL
+699 QGVDDVL
-707 HEPIDAGRFRARV
+707 VEPFDSGKFRQRV
-720 TQVMRSRGLWS
+720 TAVMRSRGLWA
-731 ETEDVM
+731 ETEEVM

-751 FRLSGAAIESPPE
+751 LRLSGAVDSTPE

-769 ISRMAQR
+769 ITRMAQR
-776 VFSVPF
+776 MFKAPF
-782 AGISFVEGERQWFKS
+782 AAVSFVEGDRQWFKS
-797 RQGLSIEDTTRD
+797 KQGLNLADATRD
-809 LSFCG
+809 HSFCG
-814 HAINTDE
+814 HAINSSE
-821 VFVVEDAVLDPRFAQ
+821 VYVVEDAVLDPIFAQ
-836 NPIVLEEPRIR
+836 NPMVLDDPHIR
-847 FYAAQPVKGPGGHNV
+847 FYAGYPVQGRGGHNV
-862 GTLCIMDKAPRE
+862 GTLCIFDTEPRQFTE
-874 FGLEDRET
+874 ADRET
-882 LRDLGEMVEKELKA
+882 LKDLAEMVEKELRA
-896 KGKAKKK
+896 KPAFSQQS
-903 AVAPP
+903 PP

>member
-1 MTTPAAPQPIERKFR
+1 MTIPADPQPNERKFR
-16 FKDEWLVALVGTMPG
+16 FKDEWLVSLVATMPG
-31 VTTEL
+31 VTQEL
-36 INRWRTQQKPYV
+36 IKRWRFQQKPYI

-57 LSFKEIAEL
+57 LSFREIAEV
-66 VKEAFR
+66 VKDAFR
-72 IDSVDLN
+72 IDYVDLT
-79 PGQID
+79 PGAID

-139 CPPGQLEKMVSET
+139 CPPGQLDKLVQET

-167 QAASGLE
+167 QTAALE
-174 QIKEQEQEEAALA
+174 EIKDREEDEAQLA

-214 EHDETSTLVRFRIDG
+214 EHDEASTLVRFRIDG

-243 GPVVSRIKIMSDLDV
+243 GPVVSRIKIMADLDV

-271 RVAGEDVALRVSV
+271 RVSGEDVALRVSV

-347 ALNTRRGESVNI
+347 ALNTRRGEAVNI

-458 TAQRLVRKVCP
+458 TAQRLVRRACP

-484 RAAQQRLFG
+484 RSAQQRLFG
-493 KSRHVKATGCAECGF
+493 RARHVKATGCAECGF
-508 TGYTGRIPLIEFLE
+508 TGYTGRLPLIEFLE
-522 ITPELRGLIT
+522 ITPELRGMIT

-547 RVLHT
+547 GAIHT

-582 PRSNTPR
+582 PRNATPR
-589 VNAEY
+589 VNAEVVD
-594 TPELDADGVAK
+594 LDESGVAK
-605 PSRVLLA
+605 PSKVLLA
-612 VSDKVDRVRF
+612 VTEKTDRARF
-622 NDILVEAR
+622 NDILVESR
-630 FAVQIANDGAA
+630 FVVQMANDGAA

-674 VVGLVDMPI
+674 VVGLIDMPI
-683 IVVAPAGS
+683 IVIAPEGS
-691 ETETNDLL
+691 ESQTTDLL

-707 HEPIDAGRFRARV
+707 YEPLDAGRFRARI
-720 TQVMRSRGLWS
+720 TSVMRSRGLWS
-731 ETEDVM
+731 ETEEVM

-751 FRLSGAAIESPPE
+751 FRLSAAVDATPE

-769 ISRMAQR
+769 ISRMAQK
-776 VFSVPF
+776 VFAVPF
-782 AGISFVEGERQWFKS
+782 AGISFVEGDRQWFKS
-797 RQGLSIEDTTRD
+797 KQGLPIGDSSRD

-814 HAINTDE
+814 HAITGTE
-821 VFVVEDAVLDPRFAQ
+821 IFVVEDAVLDPRFAE
-836 NPIVLEEPRIR
+836 NPLVLEEPRIR
-847 FYAAQPVKGPGGHNV
+847 FYAGQPVRGPGGHNV
-862 GTLCIMDKAPRE
+862 GTLCIMDKNPRE
-874 FGLEDRET
+874 FSEDDRET
-882 LRDLGEMVEKELKA
+882 LRDLGEMVEKELKS
-896 KGKAKKK
+896 KSKKK

>member
-1 MTTPAAPQPIERKFR
+1 MTTPADPQANERKFR
-16 FKDEWLVALVGTMPG
+16 FKDEWLVSLVGTMPG
-31 VTTEL
+31 ITPDL
-36 INRWRTQQKPYV
+36 IKRWRFQQKPYI
-48 AQALIDGDV
+48 AQALIDGDI

-66 VKEAFR
+66 VKDAFR
-72 IDSVDLN
+72 IDYVDLS
-79 PGQID
+79 PGAID
-84 KNAMQILPEKLCR
+84 KNATQILPEKLCR
-97 EHNVLPVKV
+97 DFNVLPVKV
-106 DSRMVHLAMANPLDQ
+106 DARMVHLAMANPLDQ

-139 CPPGQLEKMVSET
+139 CPPGQLDRLVQDT

-167 QAASGLE
+167 QTASLE
-174 QIKEQEQEEAALA
+174 QVKEQKDDEAAMA

-214 EHDETSTLVRFRIDG
+214 EHDEANTLVRFRIDG

-271 RVAGEDVALRVSV
+271 RVSGDEVALRVSI

-300 KSVQVSMGTLGFM
+300 RAVQVSMGTLGFM
-313 PEVLER
+313 PELLER

-359 VTVEDPVEYRLS
+359 VTVEDPVEYRLA

-398 DVLLVGEI
+398 DVVLVGEI

-429 HTNDAIG
+429 HTNDSIG
-436 AIPRLSNIGVEPF
+436 AIPRLANIGVEPF

-484 RAAQQRLFG
+484 RTAQQRVYG
-493 KSRHVKATGCAECGF
+493 KARHVKATGCAECGF
-508 TGYTGRIPLIEFLE
+508 TGYTGRLPLIEFLE
-522 ITPELRGLIT
+522 ITPELRAMIT
-532 TGKLADEIRAHALRT
+532 TGKQGDEIRAHALRT
-547 RVLHT
+547 GALHT

-582 PRSNTPR
+582 PRNPTPR
-589 VNAEY
+589 INQEVGDD
-594 TPELDADGVAK
+594 LDADGVKK

-612 VSDKVDRVRF
+612 VGDKNDRARF
-622 NDILVEAR
+622 NDILVESR
-630 FAVQIANDGAA
+630 FAVQMANDGAA

-649 PPDALVVGLK
+649 PPDALVIGLK

-674 VVGLVDMPI
+674 VVGLIDMPI
-683 IVVAPAGS
+683 LVIAPKGTEG
-691 ETETNDLL
+691 ETGDLL

-707 HEPIDAGRFRARV
+707 YEPLDAGRFRSRV
-720 TQVMRSRGLWS
+720 TSVLRTRGLWS
-731 ETEDVM
+731 DPEEVM

-751 FRLSGAAIESPPE
+751 FRLSAAIDAEPE

-769 ISRMAQR
+769 ISRIALR
-776 VFSVPF
+776 AFNAPF
-782 AGISFVEGERQWFKS
+782 AGISFVEGDRQWFKS
-797 RQGLSIEDTTRD
+797 RQGLPIGDSSRD

-814 HAINTDE
+814 HAITGDE
-821 VFVVEDAVLDPRFAQ
+821 VFVIEDTVLDPRFAQ
-836 NPIVLEEPRIR
+836 NPLVLEEPRIR

-862 GTLCIMDKAPRE
+862 GTICVMDKAPRE
-874 FGLEDRET
+874 FSTEDRET
-882 LRDLGEMVEKELKA
+882 LRDLGDMVEKELRA
-896 KGKAKKK
+896 PSKKK
-903 AVAPP
+903 VVAPP

>member
-1 MTTPAAPQPIERKFR
+1 
-16 FKDEWLVALVGTMPG
+16 
-31 VTTEL
+31 
-36 INRWRTQQKPYV
+36 
-48 AQALIDGDV
+48 
-57 LSFKEIAEL
+57 
-66 VKEAFR
+66 
-72 IDSVDLN
+72 
-79 PGQID
+79 
-84 KNAMQILPEKLCR
+84 
-97 EHNVLPVKV
+97 
-106 DSRMVHLAMANPLDQ
+106 
-121 EAIQRVSWATSR
+121 
-133 EVTPLF
+133 
-139 CPPGQLEKMVSET
+139 
-152 LRPDAMI
+152 
-159 YGLIEKLD
+159 
-167 QAASGLE
+167 
-174 QIKEQEQEEAALA
+174 
-187 RVHAPVIKLVDAI
+187 VHAPVIKLVDAI

-214 EHDETSTLVRFRIDG
+214 EHDEASTLVRFRIDG

-243 GPVVSRIKIMSDLDV
+243 GPVVSRIKIMADLDV

-271 RVAGEDVALRVSV
+271 RVTGEDVALRVSV

-313 PEVLER
+313 PELLER

-371 GVNQVQVNEKQGLTF
+371 GVNQVQVNERQGLTF

-406 RDQETAT
+406 RDHETAT

-458 TAQRLVRKVCP
+458 TAQRLVRRACP
-469 HCRYEAPIEELHPMV
+469 HCRFEAPIEELHPMV
-484 RAAQQRLFG
+484 RSAQQRVFG
-493 KSRHVKATGCAECGF
+493 KARHVKAAGCAECGF
-508 TGYTGRIPLIEFLE
+508 TGYTGRLPLIEFLE
-522 ITPELRGLIT
+522 ITPELRGMIT
-532 TGKLADEIRAHALRT
+532 TGKTADEIRAHALRT
-547 RVLHT
+547 GALHT

-567 AEEVIPYTEFERRRT
+567 ADEVIPYTEFERRRT
-582 PRSNTPR
+582 PRNNTPR
-589 VNAEY
+589 VNAEL
-594 TPELDADGVAK
+594 TPDLDENGVAK

-612 VSDKVDRVRF
+612 VSDKGDRVRF
-622 NDILVEAR
+622 NDILVESR

-668 VHAART
+668 VNAART

-683 IVVAPAGS
+683 IVIAPQG
-691 ETETNDLL
+691 TESQTTDLL

-707 HEPIDAGRFRARV
+707 YEPLDAGRFRARV
-720 TQVMRSRGLWS
+720 TAVMRSRGLWS
-731 ETEDVM
+731 ETEEVM

-751 FRLSGAAIESPPE
+751 FRLSTAVESDPE

-769 ISRMAQR
+769 ITRMAQK

-782 AGISFVEGERQWFKS
+782 AGVSFVEGDRQWFKS
-797 RQGLSIEDTTRD
+797 RQGLQIGESSRD

-814 HAINTDE
+814 HAITGSE
-821 VFVVEDAVLDPRFAQ
+821 IFVVEDTVLDPRFAR
-836 NPIVLEEPRIR
+836 NPLVLEEPRIR
-847 FYAAQPVKGPGGHNV
+847 FYAGQPVRGPGGHNV
-862 GTLCIMDKAPRE
+862 GTLCIMDRNPRE
-874 FGLEDRET
+874 FTVEDEET
-882 LRDLGEMVEKELKA
+882 LRDLGEMVEKEIKA
-896 KGKAKKK
+896 KPKKK
-903 AVAPP
+903 VAPP